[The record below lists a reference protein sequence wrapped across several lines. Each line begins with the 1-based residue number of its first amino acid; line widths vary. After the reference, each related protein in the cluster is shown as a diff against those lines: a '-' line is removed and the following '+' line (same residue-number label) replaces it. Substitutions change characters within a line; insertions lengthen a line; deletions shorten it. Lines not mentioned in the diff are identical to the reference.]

1 MKKFITILI
10 FVALFSKSYSYDFS
24 RVDSLVNSAISQ
36 KYFPGAA
43 LIVANNQDIL
53 YEKYYGSFT
62 YDSDS
67 RPVDQNSLFDLASV
81 TKVTATTPAIML
93 LHDKGLIDIDEFV
106 WKYFPDFKMNGKE
119 YITVKNLLLHNS
131 GLPAWIPFYKTCKN
145 KENVFDTICTLT
157 PKFTPGS
164 GFLYSDLN
172 FIMLGFLVEKITGF
186 TLDAYCNE
194 NLFKPL
200 GMKST
205 TYCPDYNL
213 KPYCLP
219 TEFDNN
225 WRLRQL
231 QGEVHDEAA
240 SLLGGVSGNAGLFSG
255 AHDLAFFMRMLLNEG
270 KYYNP
275 YTRGL
280 KEEQMF
286 KPETVRLFTQK
297 FLTMNYDNT
306 RAFGWDTK
314 QPPVGRFRSQC
325 GESISENCF
334 GHTGYTGTS
343 VWCDKERGIIVIF
356 LTNRV
361 YPSRNNEGIK
371 NVRPDLH
378 NLIFNIL
385 TN

>member
-1 MKKFITILI
+1 MKKFITALI
-10 FVALFSKSYSYDFS
+10 FVAFFTDSYCYDFS
-24 RVDSLVNSAISQ
+24 KVDSLVLSAISQ

-43 LIVANNQDIL
+43 LIVANDHDVL

-67 RPVDQNSLFDLASV
+67 KPVDQNSLFDLASV
-81 TKVTATTPAIML
+81 TKVVATTSAIMI
-93 LHDKGLIDIDEFV
+93 LHEKGLIDLDEFV
-106 WKYFPDFKMNGKE
+106 WKYFPDFKINGKE
-119 YITVKNLLLHNS
+119 YTTVKNLLLHNS
-131 GLPAWIPFYKTCKN
+131 GLPAWIPFYKTCKT
-145 KENVFDTICTLT
+145 KGNVFDTICTLT

-164 GFLYSDLN
+164 DFLYSDLN
-172 FIMLGFLVEKITGF
+172 FIMLGFLVEKISGI
-186 TLDAYCNE
+186 TLDEFCDE

-200 GMKST
+200 GMRET
-205 TYCPDYNL
+205 TFCPELN
-213 KPYCLP
+213 KREFCLP
-219 TEFDNN
+219 TEYDAV
-225 WRLRQL
+225 WRQRQL

-240 SLLGGVSGNAGLFSG
+240 SLLGGISGNAGLFST
-255 AHDLAFFMRMLLNEG
+255 ARDLAFFMQMLLNEG

-275 YTRGL
+275 YSSGL
-280 KEEQMF
+280 KDEQMF

-297 FLTMNYDNT
+297 FFTMNYDNT

-314 QPPVGRFRSQC
+314 QPPVGRFPSQC
-325 GESISENCF
+325 GELISDKCF

-343 VWCDKERGIIVIF
+343 VWCDKQRGIYIIF

-361 YPSRNNEGIK
+361 YPSRSNDGIK
-371 NVRPDLH
+371 YVRPDLH

>member
-1 MKKFITILI
+1 MKKFFSFLI
-10 FVALFSKSYSYDFS
+10 FVAFFNVSWSYDFS
-24 RVDSLVNSAISQ
+24 KVDSLVFTAISQ

-43 LIVANNQDIL
+43 LVVSNSQSVL
-53 YEKYYGSFT
+53 YEKYYGSYT
-62 YDSDS
+62 YDAGSK
-67 RPVDQNSLFDLASV
+67 PVEQNSLFDLASV
-81 TKVTATTPAIML
+81 TKAVATTSAIML
-93 LHDKGLIDIDEFV
+93 LHEKGLIDIDEFV

-164 GFLYSDLN
+164 EFLYSDLN
-172 FIMLGFLVEKITGF
+172 FILLGFLVEKITGF

-200 GMKST
+200 GMRNTAFS
-205 TYCPDYNL
+205 PGLNL
-213 KPYCLP
+213 REDCLP
-219 TEFDNN
+219 TEFDDY

-240 SLLGGVSGNAGLFSG
+240 SILGGVSGNAGLFSN
-255 AHDLAFFMRMLLNEG
+255 ARDLAFFMKMMLNEG
-270 KYYNP
+270 KYSNP
-275 YTRGL
+275 YSRGL
-280 KEEQMF
+280 KEELLF
-286 KPETVRLFTQK
+286 KPENVRLFTQK
-297 FLTMNYDNT
+297 FLSLNYDNT

-314 QPPVGRFRSQC
+314 QPPVGKFRSQC
-325 GESISENCF
+325 GELISDNCF

-361 YPSRNNEGIK
+361 YPSRGNDGIK
-371 NVRPDLH
+371 FVRPDLH
-378 NLIFNIL
+378 NLVFNIL